1 MEEKILI
8 QGEKVISEK
17 HLKLMLFALGG
28 ISMAIGIIL
37 EILWLLGD
45 VLFYGIFFPSIFF
58 GDFNWVGGFL
68 ILIGLGLSLIGLILY
83 LLWGKFELAITDKR
97 VYGKVVFGTRV
108 DLPLDSISA
117 VGTSFLWGVDFGTSS
132 GRIHFKFMK
141 NKNEIHA
148 MISNLL
154 IERQK
159 TKNTT
164 EVEKTTPTTIS
175 TSNAD
180 ELKKFKELL
189 DSGIITQEE
198 FDAKKKQLL
207 GL

>member
-8 QGEKVISEK
+8 QGEKMFSARIIKMLLFSLGAIS
-17 HLKLMLFALGG
+17 A
-28 ISMAIGIIL
+28 SIGIVM
-37 EILWLLGD
+37 EILWLFGG
-45 VLFYGIFFPSIFF
+45 LFGYFLPGVSF
-58 GDFNWVGGFL
+58 GDFDWVGGIFPL
-68 ILIGLGLSLIGLILY
+68 IGFGLLLIGLLLY
-83 LLWGKFELAITDKR
+83 LWWAKYELTITDKR
-97 VYGKVVFGTRV
+97 VFGKVLFGIRV
-108 DLPLDSISA
+108 DLPLDSISS

-141 NKNEIHA
+141 NKSEIHT
-148 MISNLL
+148 MINTLL

-159 TKNTT
+159 T
-164 EVEKTTPTTIS
+164 EKSIVN
-175 TSNAD
+175 SNLTVPSSSAD

-189 DSGIITQEE
+189 DNGTITQEE

>member
-1 MEEKILI
+1 MDEKILI
-8 QGEKVISEK
+8 QGEKVFSEK
-17 HLKLMLFALGG
+17 QLKLMLFALGG
-28 ISMAIGIIL
+28 ISAAIGIFL

-58 GDFNWVGGFL
+58 GDFNWVGGFF
-68 ILIGLGLSLIGLILY
+68 ILIGLGLLLIGLLLY
-83 LLWGKFELAITDKR
+83 LWWSKYELTITDKR
-97 VYGKVVFGTRV
+97 VYGKVLFGIRV

-117 VGTSFLWGVDFGTSS
+117 IGTSFFWGVDFGTSS

-141 NKNEIHA
+141 NKNEIHT
-148 MISNLL
+148 MINNLL

-159 TKNTT
+159 TKKTT
-164 EVEKTTPTTIS
+164 NVEKTTPTIS

-189 DSGIITQEE
+189 DSGVITQEE